1 MKNHNDHDRKEIIK
15 EAARNLFFQFGL
27 AKTSMDDI
35 AAQSNLAK
43 PSLYYYYPKK
53 EAIFREIV
61 IEEVEKFIDKVEKKL
76 PQDLPADEKIACFF
90 RMVYQDL
97 KLYLKEIKNL
107 PNTLYKNY
115 PHGKPMVD
123 KINDVFL
130 EKLIPLIKMGQAQGV
145 LDFEDETSTLDALVF
160 MTDFL
165 NLDWMMRIP
174 EKKRDEIVEA
184 VIRIILNGLRRR
196 SLC

>member
-1 MKNHNDHDRKEIIK
+1 MKNHNNHTRKEVIK
-15 EAARNLFFQFGL
+15 VAARNLFFQFGL

-53 EAIFREIV
+53 EAIFQEIV
-61 IEEVEKFIDKVEKKL
+61 IEEVEKFINKVEKNL

-90 RMVYQDL
+90 RMIYQDL
-97 KLYLKEIKNL
+97 KLYLKEIKKIPSNL
-107 PNTLYKNY
+107 YQNY

-130 EKLIPLIKMGQAQGV
+130 EKLIPLIKIGQAQGV
-145 LDFEDETSTLDALVF
+145 LDFEDETSTLNALVF

-165 NLDWMMRIP
+165 NLDWMLRIP

-196 SLC
+196 

>member
-53 EAIFREIV
+53 EAIFQEIV

-107 PNTLYKNY
+107 PNSLYKNY

-196 SLC
+196 

>member
-1 MKNHNDHDRKEIIK
+1 MRNHNDHDRKEVIK
-15 EAARNLFFQFGL
+15 VAARNLFFQFGL

-53 EAIFREIV
+53 EAIFQEIV

-107 PNTLYKNY
+107 PNSLYKNY

-130 EKLIPLIKMGQAQGV
+130 EKLIPLIKIGQAQDV
-145 LDFEDETSTLDALVF
+145 LDFEDETSTLEALVF

-196 SLC
+196 

>member
-1 MKNHNDHDRKEIIK
+1 MRNHNDHDRKEVIK
-15 EAARNLFFQFGL
+15 VAARNLFFQFGL

-43 PSLYYYYPKK
+43 PSLYYYYPRK
-53 EAIFREIV
+53 EAIFEEIV
-61 IEEVEKFIDKVEKKL
+61 IEEVEKFINKVEKKL
-76 PQDLPADEKIACFF
+76 PQDLPADETIACFF
-90 RMVYQDL
+90 RMIYQDL

-107 PNTLYKNY
+107 PSNLYKNY

-130 EKLIPLIKMGQAQGV
+130 EKLVPLIKIGQAQGV
-145 LDFEDETSTLDALVF
+145 LDYDNETSTLDALVF

-165 NLDWMMRIP
+165 NLDWMVRIP

-196 SLC
+196 